1 MKSEK
6 VRGIEYILMMAVIA
20 AAGAAAGAAF
30 DSDAWMEKRRLLN
43 EEALR
48 LKAAYTNCVA
58 HLETPAEDVTVP
70 IETHPD
76 GSVKTVVSA
85 KKAQFFLD
93 SGFVWAEGVVV
104 RKFKKDGSLDVRID
118 AENCAI
124 DRWSK
129 SGWAEGRAKV
139 VQGDTTFTGRNVY
152 FSSPE
157 SYVKVYQDADL
168 DSKNLKV
175 GGLRP

>member
-1 MKSEK
+1 MKRSL
-6 VRGIEYILMMAVIA
+6 IATLAVLSGLA
-20 AAGAAAGAAF
+20 AFAAF
-30 DSDAWMEKRRLLN
+30 DSVAWMEKRSLLSQEIVRL
-43 EEALR
+43 R
-48 LKAAYTNCVA
+48 SAYASCVA
-58 HLETPAEDVTVP
+58 KLETPAEDVTVP

-76 GSVKTVVSA
+76 GSVKSVVYA

-93 SGFVWAEGVVV
+93 TGMVWAEGVVL

-118 AENCAI
+118 AEQCVI
-124 DRWSK
+124 DRWTK

-139 VQGDTTFTGRNVY
+139 AQGDTVFTGSNVY

-157 SYVKVYQDADL
+157 GYVKVFKDADL